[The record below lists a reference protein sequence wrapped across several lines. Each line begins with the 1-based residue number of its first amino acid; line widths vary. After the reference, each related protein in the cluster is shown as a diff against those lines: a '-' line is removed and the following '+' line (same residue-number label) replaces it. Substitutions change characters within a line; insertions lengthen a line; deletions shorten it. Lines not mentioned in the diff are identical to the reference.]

1 MIGFEVGFDLLVS
14 RIQMYG
20 KVGPDWRTVNR
31 TVRRIFVKI
40 DQMNSVFEKQGES
53 DQCVRSVFITGNL
66 IRDIQDQVYQTN
78 IEFSSKI
85 V

>member
-40 DQMNSVFEKQGES
+40 D
-53 DQCVRSVFITGNL
+53 
-66 IRDIQDQVYQTN
+66 
-78 IEFSSKI
+78 
-85 V
+85 